1 MGNVLPVQME
11 LKFLS
16 EFFSMAD
23 GGRSERLMAEKSPIC
38 LQSSE
43 TLSSYH
49 HLSDEHWEVYGG
61 IFLNKLYHYFVSG
74 NMFAKAGTP
83 LSFFLSSS
91 SDRLQHIFGCFER
104 KLLMSLEELLS
115 TSAKLR

>member
-1 MGNVLPVQME
+1 
-11 LKFLS
+11 
-16 EFFSMAD
+16 MAD

-91 SDRLQHIFGCFER
+91 SDRLQNIFGCFER

-115 TSAKLR
+115 ASAKLRIT

>member
-1 MGNVLPVQME
+1 
-11 LKFLS
+11 
-16 EFFSMAD
+16 MAD

-74 NMFAKAGTP
+74 NMFAKSSLVVVVIVYNT
-83 LSFFLSSS
+83 FLVV
-91 SDRLQHIFGCFER
+91 LKENC
-104 KLLMSLEELLS
+104 
-115 TSAKLR
+115 